1 MTVPNKSLVINTL
14 SEEYGCSLKPYR
26 GKQIIFEGIIGKES
40 LIVCTPSSKLHVRG
54 HGWFDLTIKQVEIL
68 DSADKSV
75 LAIRLPNK
83 VYYLDFKELR
93 KLMTEKAIHNNP
105 KEGKHWKFY
114 VWNNH
119 IEVRGSK
126 EQFIVEPKE
135 LTA

>member
-1 MTVPNKSLVINTL
+1 M
-14 SEEYGCSLKPYR
+14 
-26 GKQIIFEGIIGKES
+26 
-40 LIVCTPSSKLHVRG
+40 

-114 VWNNH
+114 VWNYH
-119 IEVRGSK
+119 IEGAR
-126 EQFIVEPKE
+126 
-135 LTA
+135 